1 MPERKPEYEAMI
13 IPRGA
18 RIIAGNG
25 GEIELDVQGD
35 LVLQESQQGLTSLVS
50 HHGSI
55 LIDKDVV
62 VRSRKIQSPHMIRV
76 RGRLETGD
84 ITAGNVSVEGGSIRC
99 EEMHTQQLEC
109 VDGTLTT
116 NAIKA
121 ESVQIRGG
129 NVEIGSINTTSL
141 KLENKVRGSIL
152 ISSARERKVDDT
164 VQVKG
169 GFESDVELLGYLLKY
184 RRQIMSDRVLKE
196 LQSRQ
201 EGRELRR
208 FLLDEKP
215 GDEPGEPIVTS
226 TGAIE
231 VEAEIS
237 APGSFTEP
245 APTAAA
251 HDPRVQFAGYADRL
265 EQALPEKEKRSALM
279 KLVVASLHQGDLQT
293 LRAIFQRWTVNLRE
307 EMKNLPAE
315 ANSVLEE
322 IQTAVNAAS

>member
-1 MPERKPEYEAMI
+1 MAERKPEYEAMI

-25 GEIELDVQGD
+25 AEIELDVQGD

-62 VRSRKIQSPHMIRV
+62 VRSRKIQSPHLIRV
-76 RGRLETGD
+76 RGRLETHD
-84 ITAGNVSVEGGSIRC
+84 INAGSVSVEGGTVHC
-99 EEMHTQQLEC
+99 EEMHTKQLEC
-109 VDGTLTT
+109 IDGNLTT

-121 ESVQIRGG
+121 EAVQIKGG
-129 NVEIGSINTTSL
+129 SVEIGSINATSL
-141 KLENKVRGSIL
+141 KLENRVRGSIL
-152 ISSARERKVDDT
+152 ISSARERSVDET

-208 FLLDEKP
+208 FLLDEKTEP
-215 GDEPGEPIVTS
+215 GDEEAEPAA
-226 TGAIE
+226 AIE
-231 VEAEIS
+231 VQAEVAEETAEPAAVGSSDID
-237 APGSFTEP
+237 ARPSFT
-245 APTAAA
+245 A
-251 HDPRVQFAGYADRL
+251 YADRL
-265 EQALPEKEKRSALM
+265 EPQLPEKEKRSALM
-279 KLVVASLHQGDLQT
+279 KLVIASLRQGDLQT

-307 EMKNLPAE
+307 EMKNLPDG
-315 ANSVLEE
+315 ANAVLEE